1 VVVEVLVAVVVEVL
15 VVVVVEV
22 LVVVAAEVLVVLL
35 AAAMLALQPQLH
47 PNQLRSLRPQPADAQ
62 FQRQDHKQ
70 L

>member
-1 VVVEVLVAVVVEVL
+1 MLVAVVVEVLVAVVVEVL
-15 VVVVVEV
+15 VV
-22 LVVVAAEVLVVLL
+22 VVVAAEVLVVLL

>member
-1 VVVEVLVAVVVEVL
+1 MLVAVVVEVL